1 MDQAPDLWS
10 SPPSSDTW
18 KTGEHSIKLKIVNS
32 QLSRHGW
39 RGACIALAGLAAQ
52 CAVAGMAMKGG
63 PRQELAVRRQKAEED
78 QRLLADDEGRIGKE
92 KLGGVHH
99 HQKKGGIPGGKNFSS
114 FLSPPFLAL
123 VAANPPAV
131 LGHYTVYMFLPAV
144 SCHFLEWKLP

>member
-1 MDQAPDLWS
+1 
-10 SPPSSDTW
+10 
-18 KTGEHSIKLKIVNS
+18 
-32 QLSRHGW
+32 
-39 RGACIALAGLAAQ
+39 
-52 CAVAGMAMKGG
+52 MKGG

-92 KLGGVHH
+92 KLGGLHH
-99 HQKKGGIPGGKNFSS
+99 HRQKKGGIQGGKNFSS